1 MLARERISEKL
12 GKGERTL
19 SSPTATAPH
28 AACPRGGDTDRLAL
42 SKVPDAETFYCQLTN
57 KHSNVPRGTHTGRV
71 DPDTGMHRK
80 ATTQRHRK
88 LVGCRK

>member
-19 SSPTATAPH
+19 SFPTATAPH
-28 AACPRGGDTDRLAL
+28 AACPGGGDKDSLAL
-42 SKVPDAETFYCQLTN
+42 SKVPDTETFYCQLTN
-57 KHSNVPRGTHTGRV
+57 KHSNVPKGTYTGRG
-71 DPDTGMHRK
+71 DQDTGMLRK

-88 LVGCRK
+88 IVGYRK